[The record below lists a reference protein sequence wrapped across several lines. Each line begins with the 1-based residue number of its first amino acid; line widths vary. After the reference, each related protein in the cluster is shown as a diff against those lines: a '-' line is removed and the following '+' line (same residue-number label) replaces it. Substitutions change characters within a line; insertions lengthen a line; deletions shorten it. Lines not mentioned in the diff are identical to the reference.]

1 MAPRWLNKHRGAL
14 RGKVKIVPV
23 IQILDETKY
32 GKALGMLYRMGGMFW
47 TKHYRTFIIGPGQ
60 YQALVEAGLVKPNG
74 AKGRRSGQKKKKKT

>member
-1 MAPRWLNKHRGAL
+1 
-14 RGKVKIVPV
+14 VKIVPV

>member
-1 MAPRWLNKHRGAL
+1 
-14 RGKVKIVPV
+14 VKIVPV

-60 YQALVEAGLVKPNG
+60 YQALVDAGLVKPN
-74 AKGRRSGQKKKKKT
+74 